1 MVKEWNWKGYNWIRK
16 RKEKIHWPD

>member
-16 RKEKIHWPD
+16 RKEKIHWSD